1 MSKSFNQELTMN
13 NATDPSEDAEI
24 SQPRRKPS
32 KGIYMLPN
40 MITLAAL
47 FAGFY
52 AVVMAM
58 NGRLIWR
65 LWGFFVPWCWTVWM
79 AVWPG

>member
-1 MSKSFNQELTMN
+1 MN
-13 NATDPSEDAEI
+13 NDKVEDAEV
-24 SQPRRKPS
+24 SAPVRKPS

-52 AVVMAM
+52 AVVMAI
-58 NGRLIWR
+58 NGRFDLPR
-65 LWGFFVPWCWTVWM
+65 SGFFAPWCWTAWTVVWR
-79 AVWPG
+79 V

>member
-1 MSKSFNQELTMN
+1 MN
-13 NATDPSEDAEI
+13 NGIDTPDDADAA
-24 SQPRRKPS
+24 PRMRKPS

-52 AVVMAM
+52 AVVMA
-58 NGRLIWR
+58 IK
-65 LWGFFVPWCWTVWM
+65 M
-79 AVWPG
+79 A

>member
-1 MSKSFNQELTMN
+1 MGALTALNFADTGWIQKKPQQERTMN
-13 NATDPSEDAEI
+13 KTNDKVEDAEAAA
-24 SQPRRKPS
+24 PVRKPS

-52 AVVMAM
+52 LTK
-58 NGRLIWR
+58 LIS
-65 LWGFFVPWCWTVWM
+65 F
-79 AVWPG
+79 

>member
-1 MSKSFNQELTMN
+1 MNQDTDKAEEL
-13 NATDPSEDAEI
+13 DA
-24 SQPRRKPS
+24 PAPVRKPS

-52 AVVMAM
+52 AVVMALS
-58 NGRLIWR
+58 LIHISEPTR
-65 LWGFFVPWCWTVWM
+65 RS
-79 AVWPG
+79 